1 MRTVERN
8 VISLHRTLTIRE
20 WVSLCTDAL
29 SVERFINLTKEVENK
44 ETYEEAL
51 RLWGIE
57 DQIFMLMEETSEL
70 VNAICKLRRGRVELP
85 DVVTELADVSIMV
98 EQMIL
103 AFDVES
109 AFVEEKA
116 RKIERLKERL
126 KKYGVGKIE

>member
-1 MRTVERN
+1 M
-8 VISLHRTLTIRE
+8 ISLHRTLTIRE

>member
-1 MRTVERN
+1 
-8 VISLHRTLTIRE
+8 
-20 WVSLCTDAL
+20 
-29 SVERFINLTKEVENK
+29 
-44 ETYEEAL
+44 
-51 RLWGIE
+51 
-57 DQIFMLMEETSEL
+57 MLMEETSEL

>member
-1 MRTVERN
+1 M
-8 VISLHRTLTIRE
+8 
-20 WVSLCTDAL
+20 
-29 SVERFINLTKEVENK
+29 ENK